1 MTDTPGMILKR
12 LARAAIVKAGGD
24 TEKAHDEFNL
34 KMMEA
39 NRADLERELC
49 SAYRNTA
56 IRAVLATHYQ
66 ELRSEGKLP
75 QLHKPTRIPTTNHDK
90 PAEKSGRPS
99 DFLWDDKEGMTP
111 KAIIRRYLETFMV
124 NGKPI
129 GDCRVDEVDAA
140 AGVRESDARF
150 MRALVE
156 GLPPE
161 VIVRDHRTEEDAAKL
176 WRNIKESPQELTAA
190 E

>member
-1 MTDTPGMILKR
+1 MDTINKTTPDMALKKM
-12 LARAAIVKAGGD
+12 ARAAILRAKGD
-24 TEKAHDEFNL
+24 TEEARIVFA
-34 KMMEA
+34 KMMID
-39 NRADLERELC
+39 ADSAALERELH

-56 IRAVLATHYQ
+56 IRTLLATHYQ

-75 QLHKPTRIPTTNHDK
+75 QLRKPTWIPTTNHDRPVEK
-90 PAEKSGRPS
+90 PPRPS
-99 DFLWDDKEGMTP
+99 DWQWDDEIGMTA
-111 KAIIRRYLETFMV
+111 KAHIRRYLETFMV

-156 GLPPE
+156 GLPPD
-161 VIVRDHRTEEDAAKL
+161 VIVRDHRTEEDAAKVWQFTRENL
-176 WRNIKESPQELTAA
+176 
-190 E
+190 